1 MGKLRDRMAD
11 DMKLKGLAPITQGS
25 YLRYAQRFADHY
37 KGRSPLRLGEREVRD
52 FLLHLVKDE
61 GIAPSTQGVCLASL
75 QFLYRV
81 TLRRPEV
88 VACLRYPKMPGLV
101 LPHVLSGSEV
111 VKLLGCITPLRPR
124 TMCTLIY
131 ATGLRISEAQS
142 LLIADIDSTRGIL
155 HVRKGKGG
163 RDRDLPLGEK
173 LLLTLREYWRLVRPE
188 GPYLFPGDV
197 PDRPITRTAI
207 CLALRRAGRAA
218 GLKKRVFPHML
229 RHSYA
234 THLLEM
240 GIDVRTIQVL
250 LGHSNINSTL
260 RYLHVA
266 RERLATI
273 KSPFDVLGT
282 PAGDVLR

>member
-1 MGKLRDRMAD
+1 MGTLRDRMVD
-11 DMKLKGLAPITQGS
+11 DMKLKGLAPLTQES

-37 KGRSPLRLGEREVRD
+37 QGRSPLKLGEREVRD

-61 GIAPSTQGVCLASL
+61 GIAPSTQGVCLASI

-88 VACLRYPKMPGLV
+88 VACLKHPRRPGLV

-111 VKLLGCITPLRPR
+111 AKLLGCITPLRPR

-131 ATGLRISEAQS
+131 ATGLRISEAQNLQIS
-142 LLIADIDSTRGIL
+142 DIDSARGVL

-173 LLLTLREYWRLVRPE
+173 LLIVLREYWRLLRPE
-188 GPYLFPGDV
+188 PPYLFPGDI
-197 PDRPITRTAI
+197 PGQPMTRTSV
-207 CLALRRAGRAA
+207 CVALRRAGKAA
-218 GLKKRVFPHML
+218 QFKKRVFPHML

-240 GIDVRTIQVL
+240 GTDVRTIQVL
-250 LGHSNINSTL
+250 LGHADINSTL

-266 RERLATI
+266 RERLATV
-273 KSPFDVLGT
+273 KSPFEALGT
-282 PAGDVLR
+282 PDGDVLR

>member
-11 DMKLKGLAPITQGS
+11 DMKLRGLAPITQES

-37 KGRSPLRLGEREVRD
+37 QGRSPLRLGEREVRD

-61 GIAPSTQGVCLASL
+61 GIAPSTQGVCLASI

-88 VACLRYPKMPGLV
+88 VAGLKHPRRPGLV

-111 VKLLGCITPLRPR
+111 VKLLGCITPPRPR
-124 TMCTLIY
+124 TMCTLMY
-131 ATGLRISEAQS
+131 ATGLRVDEAVHLQVT
-142 LLIADIDSTRGIL
+142 DIDSTRGVL

-173 LLLTLREYWRLVRPE
+173 LLGVLRDYWRVFKPE
-188 GPYLFPGDV
+188 PPSPFPRHV
-197 PDRPITRTAI
+197 PGLPITRDSVST
-207 CLALRRAGRAA
+207 ALRRAGRAA
-218 GLKKRVFPHML
+218 QIKKRVFPHML

-234 THLLEM
+234 THLLEL
-240 GIDVRTIQVL
+240 GTDVRTIQVL
-250 LGHSNINSTL
+250 LGHADINSTL

-273 KSPFDVLGT
+273 KSPFDVIGT
-282 PAGDVLR
+282 PSGDVLR